1 VSSYFQLFS
10 VFPCFFSPK
19 ANVWYFLLVLG
30 LSACLPS
37 APSHAAKESGG
48 ASKVAASTQ
57 VRSVNINKAGA
68 SELASVLKGVGLR
81 RAQDIVVYREKVG
94 GFKSAEQLMD
104 VKGIGLKV
112 FAKNKASVVLE

>member
-1 VSSYFQLFS
+1 VSSYIKLFS
-10 VFPCFFSPK
+10 VSPCFFSPK
-19 ANVWYFLLVLG
+19 ANVWYFLLVLA

-48 ASKVAASTQ
+48 ASKVAEMSQ
-57 VRSVNINKAGA
+57 VRSVNINKADA
-68 SELASVLKGVGLR
+68 KELASVLKGVGLR

-104 VKGIGLKV
+104 VKGIGPKV
-112 FAKNKASVVLE
+112 FAKNEAFVVLE